1 MFTRFTSWLVE
12 AFNLPPFTWPTIG
25 FAQVLD
31 ILIVAVLFYFVMRWI
46 RKTQAWILLR
56 GIVIILFIAVVANV
70 FELIAVQWIVDN
82 AINMGLVVVVILFQ
96 PELRKAL
103 EQIGKGEYLIN
114 LTEESDQQVH
124 ISAHTV
130 DEIVKTTR
138 ILSKSKTG
146 ALIVFENEVDI
157 SEHERRGIPLDAQVS
172 VQLLTNIFE
181 KNAPLHDGA
190 VIIRNNRV
198 SSASCILPL
207 TSESMDSSLG
217 TRHRAAVG
225 IAEASDAR
233 VVVVSEETGTISLVM
248 GGKITRD
255 VTEND
260 MREMLIWGTP
270 AKSRFTIFKNRR
282 KNKR

>member
-1 MFTRFTSWLVE
+1 MFSALNDWLIESFNIQAFSWPELG
-12 AFNLPPFTWPTIG
+12 P
-25 FAQVLD
+25 AQVLD
-31 ILIVAVLFYFVMRWI
+31 ILIVAVLLYFMMRWI
-46 RKTQAWILLR
+46 RRTQAWVLLR
-56 GIVIILFIAVVANV
+56 GIAIILFVAVLAGV

-82 AINMGLVVVVILFQ
+82 AISMGLVVVVILFQ

-103 EQIGKGEYLIN
+103 EQIGRGQYLIN
-114 LTEESDQQVH
+114 LTEESDRQVH

-130 DEIVKTTR
+130 DEIIKLTR
-138 ILSKSKTG
+138 ILSKSHTG

-172 VQLLTNIFE
+172 VQLLSNIFE

-207 TSESMDSSLG
+207 TSESLDANLG

-225 IAEASDAR
+225 ISEVSDAR
-233 VVVVSEETGTISLVM
+233 VVVVSEETGTISLVID
-248 GGKITRD
+248 GKIMRNIEEKQMRD
-255 VTEND
+255 SLVFGEQ
-260 MREMLIWGTP
+260 
-270 AKSRFTIFKNRR
+270 AKKRFAIFK
-282 KNKR
+282 KKKKK